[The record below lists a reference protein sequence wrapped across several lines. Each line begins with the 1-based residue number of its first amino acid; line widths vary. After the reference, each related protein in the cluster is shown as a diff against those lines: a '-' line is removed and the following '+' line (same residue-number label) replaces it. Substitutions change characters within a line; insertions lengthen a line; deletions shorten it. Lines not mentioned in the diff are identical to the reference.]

1 MYVSTNKLMG
11 QRVAMCYADADI
23 LQVDCN
29 TFAAVTCVPAK
40 ETLIKY

>member
-1 MYVSTNKLMG
+1 MG
-11 QRVAMCYADADI
+11 QRVAMCYAAGADADI

-40 ETLIKY
+40 ETLINKY